1 MWQFDHVTFQLFYIL
16 EINQIRCVL
25 GLIIFAFHYVIKD
38 MNKHLT
44 EDSGTLKVGQ
54 VLGQVII
61 TMDLLWVNFFPC
73 SLQVNG
79 KI

>member
-1 MWQFDHVTFQLFYIL
+1 
-16 EINQIRCVL
+16 
-25 GLIIFAFHYVIKD
+25 

-54 VLGQVII
+54 VLGQMII